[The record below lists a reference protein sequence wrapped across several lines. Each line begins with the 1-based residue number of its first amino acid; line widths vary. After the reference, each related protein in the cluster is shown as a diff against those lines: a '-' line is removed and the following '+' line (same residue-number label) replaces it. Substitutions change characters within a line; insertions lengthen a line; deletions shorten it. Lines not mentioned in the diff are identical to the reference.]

1 MRKIN
6 FAFLFILTTALPTF
20 AQDTLNI
27 DESYLLGKLESN
39 NLELKISEQEYRSA
53 RADHRRTNSVF
64 LPQVELSYTA
74 ITTNNPLMAFGS
86 RLNQELVTAQ
96 DFDPAL
102 LNDPDQIENFATE
115 IAVNQPI
122 LNVDGF
128 YQRSAASAKMDAVNK
143 KRERIRD
150 GLKLEIKKLYNSLQ
164 LSYESLEVIEKAE
177 LLALEGLNLIKDYFE
192 EGMVKK
198 ADLLQAELQ
207 FQYLKTKE
215 ANVKKQI
222 RELSMSLSYM
232 IDEEKMDQVYKP
244 KEKLDTNYSPITEK
258 VQLDESR
265 ADISAMYDAAEA
277 YKKMSTAS
285 KMTFLPSLNAF
296 GRYQMYDDE
305 FLQADANGFLLGAK
319 LSWSLF
325 SGYDRVAQSEKA
337 KIEYLK
343 ASQEADQYL
352 SKSRLELAKT
362 NEQLEFLSF
371 KIKQQKIVIQQ
382 AEEAYKI
389 RKDRFSEGLEKTTD
403 LLKSE
408 LELFQAEFAAKQLL
422 FEYHLTKAYLNFL
435 SI

>member
-6 FAFLFILTTALPTF
+6 FAFLFILSIALPSF
-20 AQDTLNI
+20 AQDTLTI
-27 DESYLLGKLESN
+27 DENYLLEKLESN

-74 ITTNNPLMAFGS
+74 FTTNNPLMAFGS
-86 RLNQELVTAQ
+86 KLNQEVVTQ
-96 DFDPAL
+96 EDFNPAL

-115 IAVNQPI
+115 IAINQPI

-150 GLKLEIKKLYNSLQ
+150 GLKLEIKRVYNSLQ

-177 LLALEGLNLIKDYFE
+177 QLALEGLDMIKDYYE

-207 FQYLKTKE
+207 LQYLKTKK
-215 ANVKKQI
+215 ASTKKQI

-232 IDEEKMDQVYKP
+232 IDEQQMDKVYKP
-244 KEKLDTNYSPITEK
+244 KEKLDTNYNPVTEK
-258 VQLDESR
+258 VQLNESR
-265 ADISAMYDAAEA
+265 SDISAMYDAADA

-285 KMTFLPSLNAF
+285 KMTFLPRLNAF

-305 FLQADANGFLLGAK
+305 FLQADASGFLIGAR

-343 ASQEADQYL
+343 ASHEADQYL
-352 SKSRLELAKT
+352 SMSRLELAKT
-362 NEQLEFLSF
+362 NENLELLDF
-371 KIKQQKIVIQQ
+371 KIRQQKIVIEQ
-382 AEEAYKI
+382 AQEAYKI

-403 LLKSE
+403 LLQSE
-408 LELFQAEFAAKQLL
+408 LELFQAEFKAKQLL